1 MAALIRKARG
11 DARPAFERSLLLPRW
26 LAHQFGR
33 SGVGGDGKLLEWIKQ
48 AGPGGVPGDSDR
60 LRAVLAL
67 GGLRIAPEVLAKAER
82 DFMAD
87 WRRMADARQAVTR
100 EPWALTHFQWL
111 AALFVELYLVR
122 LAEGRAAL
130 AAELEQFRA
139 EHLPHLPPV
148 QPTQLNRLALWMAT
162 GSGKTLMLHLNAL
175 QFQRHAPRILG
186 GRLQRILLLTPSE
199 TLSRQHEAE
208 LSLSGLDALT
218 LGVSLEVRDLH
229 KFYLP
234 AGTRKAGKNGRG
246 GKGSKSVSL
255 STDAFAGPNLLLTD
269 EGHKGAASGD
279 KDSTN
284 WRARRDALR
293 GAHPD
298 YAVEGGAGFEIEYSA
313 TFAQVAHQEADAYD
327 DYASCTVF
335 DYGYRRFHDDG
346 FGKSPRRLVTED
358 KDDAARDSLLTAAM
372 VAFWRQVRYVDADAV
387 RAARYR
393 LAPPLAVFVGATVTG
408 ANEDVVVV
416 IEFLT
421 RFAGD
426 TAFALR
432 ELAVVLDAAG
442 PLQKAL
448 WGAQLDL
455 DSERQMGAAAL
466 HQAICTSLFGG
477 AGALALRVVSR
488 DELGIRLPGAQAD
501 RWCGTAYVGDARK
514 LADKLKARGCTVETE
529 DAVTGSL
536 FQRLDTMPQLRFL
549 IGSRMFI
556 EGWSSFRVSTLGLLR
571 IGSGAGTQVVQLF
584 GRGVRLA
591 GAGGRLQRSRFVPD
605 LGPHPADIDTAESL
619 YVFGVRAAYVNTWL
633 EAMQREGLALGQ
645 REVVPVTVD
654 HSLLA
659 LGLQLP
665 LTDPAE
671 EARFAAQPVPFRLAD
686 AGAAQLDWTSAL
698 VFADGIDRP
707 QTLSGDT
714 QTRAVSRL
722 LERAGPAQLLAEDLL
737 QRAWRWGRQAG
748 ALHLW
753 VTPADA
759 QAWLDKVVLL
769 ADSARLPLQRS
780 ELAALRE
787 QTLQLWEAALARVLR
802 RARQRFTT
810 RQPASATLALTH
822 ANFPVQTNSE
832 GKPVRGYLVEAR
844 LAGEVAQAVEA
855 ALRQS
860 VPREMMTAQL
870 LTRMLDVMAQ
880 ETGEVNL
887 KTVLGP
893 AITAIEA
900 GAGADDLLP
909 PLPRLH
915 APQHLYRPLLVASEA
930 KVDMVSGQLS
940 LLDMPPSAMRISPP
954 PLVES
959 EARFVWDLRRRWEVL
974 HTQTVWQGCEVA
986 VLRNLV
992 GVGVGLFAQDGFY
1005 PDFLLWL
1012 ARGPHQVLAFVE
1024 PKGLRLAWPQDKI
1037 DLLTDIVP
1045 QWTFSIPVRGF
1056 MVSANTDEE
1065 LARLPGGLRWSA
1077 APACL
1082 LRQDA
1087 EAHYIDV
1094 MLGKLLLLLG
1104 TTDAA
1109 PTVP

>member
-1 MAALIRKARG
+1 MAASTRKPKG

-122 LAEGRAAL
+122 LADSRAAL
-130 AAELEQFRA
+130 ATELEQFRA

-148 QPTQLNRLALWMAT
+148 QPAQLNRLALWMAT

-175 QFQRHAPRILG
+175 QFQRHSPRILG
-186 GRLQRILLLTPSE
+186 ARLQRILLLTPSE

-208 LSLSGLDALT
+208 LSLSGLDALS

-234 AGTRKAGKNGRG
+234 TGTRKAGKS
-246 GKGSKSVSL
+246 GKSLSL

-293 GAHPD
+293 GAHPE

-327 DYASCTVF
+327 DYTSCTAF

-408 ANEDVVVV
+408 ANEDVVAV
-416 IEFLT
+416 IEFLA

-426 TAFALR
+426 AAFALR

-556 EGWSSFRVSTLGLLR
+556 EGWSSFRVCTLGLLR

-605 LGPHPADIDTAESL
+605 LGPHPLDIDTAESL

-633 EAMQREGLALGQ
+633 EAMQREGMPIGQ

-654 HSLLA
+654 HGLLA
-659 LGLQLP
+659 LGLKLP
-665 LTDPAE
+665 LTDPLE
-671 EARFAAQPVPFRLAD
+671 EARFAEQPVPFRLAD
-686 AGAAQLDWTSAL
+686 AGVVQLDWTSAL

-707 QTLSGDT
+707 QVLSSDPQTLNV
-714 QTRAVSRL
+714 ARL
-722 LERAGPAQLLAEDLL
+722 LANPGLARLAAEDLM
-737 QRAWRWGRQAG
+737 QRAWRWGRQAD
-748 ALHLW
+748 AAQLW

-759 QAWLDKVVLL
+759 LAWLDKVVLV
-769 ADSARLPLQRS
+769 ADRSRLPLQRT
-780 ELAALRE
+780 EMTALRE

-810 RQPASATLALTH
+810 LYPLPATLALAH
-822 ANFPVQTNSE
+822 ANFPLQADGA
-832 GKPVRGYLVEAR
+832 GKPVHGYLVEAR

-855 ALRQS
+855 AIRQS

-870 LTRMLDVMAQ
+870 LTRVLDTVAQ
-880 ETGEVNL
+880 ETGDVNL
-887 KTVLGP
+887 KSILGP
-893 AITAIEA
+893 AIAAIEA
-900 GAGADDLLP
+900 GASADDLLP

-940 LLDMPPSAMRISPP
+940 LLDAAPSAMRISPP

-959 EARFVWDLRRRWEVL
+959 EARFIWDLRRRWEVL
-974 HTQTVWQGCEVA
+974 HTQPAWQSCEVA

-1012 ARGPHQVLAFVE
+1012 ARGPHQVMAFVE

-1037 DLLTDIVP
+1037 HLLTDIVP
-1045 QWTFSIPVRGF
+1045 QWKFSIPVRGF
-1056 MVSANTDEE
+1056 MVSSNTDED
-1065 LARLPGGLRWSA
+1065 LARLPGGFSWSA

-1082 LRQDA
+1082 LRQDE
-1087 EAHYIDV
+1087 EAHYIDN
-1094 MLGKLLLLLG
+1094 MLGKLVPLLG
-1104 TTDAA
+1104 SPGA
-1109 PTVP
+1109 VPIGP